1 MKRRLL
7 AIFLTLC
14 LILGLFPISAS
25 AADSG
30 SLDVTTIY
38 VSNQGG
44 GDGTSEKDPT
54 TLESALETIN
64 RAESDT
70 ENPLKFIISI
80 TEDIEKTGTTDFY
93 FKNHIVTLL
102 GNGHKICTSG
112 TIGATENTILYLGK
126 ADGSDSLTL
135 EEIQRGQA
143 HSVVSAGNGV
153 SKGTVHMYD
162 GVSVLGANDAFE
174 NDSTG
179 HGVSVNMGEF
189 HMHGGEISGFCIPQ
203 PGAGVSVNNG
213 EFYMYGGI
221 IQNCMSKGGTQFGGG
236 AIWGDGN
243 SEIHILGGELK
254 DNKADNRGG
263 AIATQS
269 AVAIEIKGK

>member
-80 TEDIEKTGTTDFY
+80 LKI
-93 FKNHIVTLL
+93 TLL
-102 GNGHKICTSG
+102 RCSETDTRFVHLGLSGRQKIP
-112 TIGATENTILYLGK
+112 
-126 ADGSDSLTL
+126 
-135 EEIQRGQA
+135 
-143 HSVVSAGNGV
+143 
-153 SKGTVHMYD
+153 
-162 GVSVLGANDAFE
+162 
-174 NDSTG
+174 
-179 HGVSVNMGEF
+179 
-189 HMHGGEISGFCIPQ
+189 FCIW
-203 PGAGVSVNNG
+203 GKRTGV
-213 EFYMYGGI
+213 
-221 IQNCMSKGGTQFGGG
+221 T
-236 AIWGDGN
+236 A
-243 SEIHILGGELK
+243 
-254 DNKADNRGG
+254 
-263 AIATQS
+263 
-269 AVAIEIKGK
+269 

>member
-70 ENPLKFIISI
+70 
-80 TEDIEKTGTTDFY
+80 
-93 FKNHIVTLL
+93 
-102 GNGHKICTSG
+102 
-112 TIGATENTILYLGK
+112 
-126 ADGSDSLTL
+126 
-135 EEIQRGQA
+135 
-143 HSVVSAGNGV
+143 
-153 SKGTVHMYD
+153 
-162 GVSVLGANDAFE
+162 
-174 NDSTG
+174 
-179 HGVSVNMGEF
+179 
-189 HMHGGEISGFCIPQ
+189 
-203 PGAGVSVNNG
+203 
-213 EFYMYGGI
+213 
-221 IQNCMSKGGTQFGGG
+221 
-236 AIWGDGN
+236 
-243 SEIHILGGELK
+243 
-254 DNKADNRGG
+254 
-263 AIATQS
+263 
-269 AVAIEIKGK
+269 

>member
-102 GNGHKICTSG
+102 GRN
-112 TIGATENTILYLGK
+112 
-126 ADGSDSLTL
+126 
-135 EEIQRGQA
+135 
-143 HSVVSAGNGV
+143 
-153 SKGTVHMYD
+153 
-162 GVSVLGANDAFE
+162 
-174 NDSTG
+174 STR
-179 HGVSVNMGEF
+179 
-189 HMHGGEISGFCIPQ
+189 
-203 PGAGVSVNNG
+203 PGAFS
-213 EFYMYGGI
+213 
-221 IQNCMSKGGTQFGGG
+221 
-236 AIWGDGN
+236 
-243 SEIHILGGELK
+243 
-254 DNKADNRGG
+254 R
-263 AIATQS
+263 
-269 AVAIEIKGK
+269 